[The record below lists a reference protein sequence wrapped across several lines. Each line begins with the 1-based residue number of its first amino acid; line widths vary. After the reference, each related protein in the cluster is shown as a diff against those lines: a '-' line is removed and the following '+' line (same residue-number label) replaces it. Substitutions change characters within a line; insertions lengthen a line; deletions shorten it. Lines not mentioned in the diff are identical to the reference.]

1 MKNYKLK
8 KIVVMTPICIV
19 LFFVAFLI
27 LLPIFWILIS
37 AFKPEEQMIQYPPT
51 LLPESFT
58 VYNFIKVQMRINI
71 VRYMLNSIIYAIGS
85 VIPSIFFNS
94 LAGYAFA
101 RYKFPGRSIIF
112 MMYLSTLMIPFQVIM
127 IPLFLVVHS
136 IGFNNSYLGLIIPR
150 IASAYWIFFLRAA
163 FAGLPKELEEAARLD
178 GLTEFGIYLR
188 IMLPQIIPTVVTM
201 LMLSINGSWNDLL
214 WPLLITSSARM
225 RTIANGLALFVG
237 SETSEYGNAFAGCFL
252 SLIPMLI
259 LFVFG
264 QKYFVKGQITSG
276 LKG

>member
-1 MKNYKLK
+1 MKNYRVKNF
-8 KIVVMTPICIV
+8 IVMFPVRIV
-19 LFFVAFLI
+19 LIFVAFFI
-27 LLPIFWILIS
+27 LLPMFWILLS

-51 LLPESFT
+51 LLPRSFT

-85 VIPSIFFNS
+85 VVPSIIFNS

-101 RYKFPGRSIIF
+101 RYKFPGKSVIF
-112 MMYLSTLMIPFQVIM
+112 MMYLSTMMIPFQVIM
-127 IPLFLVVHS
+127 MPLFLVVHAA
-136 IGFNNSYLGLIIPR
+136 GFYNSYLGLIVPR

-178 GLTEFGIYLR
+178 GLNEFGIYSR

-214 WPLLITSSARM
+214 WPLLVTSSARM

-264 QKYFVKGQITSG
+264 QKYFVKGQIMSG

>member
-1 MKNYKLK
+1 MKKH
-8 KIVVMTPICIV
+8 KITNVLIMTPVRIALI
-19 LFFVAFLI
+19 LVAFLI
-27 LLPIFWILIS
+27 LLPVFWILLS
-37 AFKPEEQMIQYPPT
+37 AFKPEEQMIQYPPA
-51 LLPESFT
+51 LLPGSFT
-58 VYNFIKVQMRINI
+58 LYNFVKVQMRINI
-71 VRYMLNSIIYAIGS
+71 AGYMLNSLIYAVGS
-85 VIPSIFFNS
+85 AIPSVFFNS

-101 RYKFPGRSIIF
+101 RYKFPGKSLIF
-112 MMYLSTLMIPFQVIM
+112 MLYLSTLMIPFQVIM

-136 IGFNNSYLGLIIPR
+136 VGFYNSYLGLIIPR

-163 FAGLPKELEEAARLD
+163 FAGLPKELEEASRLD
-178 GLTEFGIYLR
+178 GLSEFGIYLR

-237 SETSEYGNAFAGCFL
+237 SETSEFGNAFAGCFL
-252 SLIPMLI
+252 SLIPMML
-259 LFVFG
+259 LFIFG
-264 QKYFVKGQITSG
+264 QKYFVKGQVSSG

>member
-1 MKNYKLK
+1 MKNYRVKNF
-8 KIVVMTPICIV
+8 IVMFPVRIV
-19 LFFVAFLI
+19 LICVAFFI
-27 LLPIFWILIS
+27 LLPMFWILLS

-51 LLPESFT
+51 LLPGSFT
-58 VYNFIKVQMRINI
+58 VYNFIKVQARINI
-71 VRYMLNSIIYAIGS
+71 IRYMLNSIIYAIGS

-101 RYKFPGRSIIF
+101 RYKFPGKSIIF
-112 MMYLSTLMIPFQVIM
+112 MMYLSTMMIPFQVIM

-136 IGFNNSYLGLIIPR
+136 AGFYNSYLGLIVPR

-163 FAGLPKELEEAARLD
+163 FSGLPKELEEAARLD
-178 GLTEFGIYLR
+178 GLSEFGIYGR

-264 QKYFVKGQITSG
+264 QKYFVKGQVTSG